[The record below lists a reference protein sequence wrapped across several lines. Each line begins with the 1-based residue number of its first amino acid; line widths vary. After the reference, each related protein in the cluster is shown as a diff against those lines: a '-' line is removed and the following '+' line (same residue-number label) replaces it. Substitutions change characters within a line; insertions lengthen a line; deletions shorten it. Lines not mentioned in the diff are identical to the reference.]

1 MARRADTAL
10 ISIVEDDASVR
21 EAIGNLM
28 KALGYQI
35 AMFDSSEAFLG
46 ISPTIETACLI
57 LDVRMPG
64 MSGLDL
70 QRRLGLSGNQIPIV
84 FVTAQGNDDIR
95 RQALQAGAVALLHK
109 PVSEADLLGAVGAAL
124 KASSKQTPSIQNQK
138 NYEN

>member
-46 ISPTIETACLI
+46 LSPAIETACLI

-64 MSGLDL
+64 MSGLEL
-70 QRRLGLSGNQIPIV
+70 QRRLVLSGNQIPIV
-84 FVTAQGNDDIR
+84 FVTAQGNDDAR
-95 RQALQAGAVALLHK
+95 RQALQAGAVAFLHK
-109 PVSEADLLGAVGAAL
+109 PVSEADLLGAVGTAL
-124 KASSKQTPSIQNQK
+124 KASTKQTPSIQNQK